1 MAFEP
6 VSLVSIVSLSALG
19 LGPEE
24 VWAGYSR
31 TPSHAL
37 STMKDGAG
45 GLAYGGRIPE
55 TTRSQIRE
63 IRESHSAYAHL
74 DPTVIY
80 AIATSRMAVKQAGWD
95 RASRFGVNLGSSRGA
110 TEIFERYHGEFLEN
124 GKVGSH
130 ASPSTTLG
138 NIASWVA
145 QDLGARGPEISHSI
159 TCSTALHAVLNGVA
173 WIRAGLED
181 RFLVGGSEA
190 PLTPFTLAQ
199 MRALKIYSRETGEY
213 PSRAL
218 DLEKTN
224 NSMVLGEGAGAACL
238 ENGLKP
244 GALALISGLGYA
256 TEDLTSA
263 VSLSREA
270 SCLQRAMNMALA
282 GCDPGE
288 VDAVVMHA
296 PGTLRGDRAEYR
308 ALQRVFGQR
317 LPALTT
323 NKWKLGHTLGASGLL
338 SLELAVL
345 MLQHQ
350 SFVAVPFV
358 QGIRPPGRFRKILVN
373 AVGFGGNAVSLLVER
388 RPGA

>member
-1 MAFEP
+1 
-6 VSLVSIVSLSALG
+6 
-19 LGPEE
+19 
-24 VWAGYSR
+24 
-31 TPSHAL
+31 
-37 STMKDGAG
+37 
-45 GLAYGGRIPE
+45 
-55 TTRSQIRE
+55 
-63 IRESHSAYAHL
+63 
-74 DPTVIY
+74 VIY
-80 AIATSRMAVKQAGWD
+80 AIATSRLAVKLAGWE
-95 RASRFGVNLGSSRGA
+95 RGSRFGVNLGSSRGA
-110 TEIFERYHGEFLEN
+110 TETFEHYHGEFLES

-130 ASPSTTLG
+130 ASPGTTLG

-145 QDLGARGPEISHSI
+145 QDLGTRGPEISHSI

-181 RFLVGGSEA
+181 RFLAGGSEA
-190 PLTPFTLAQ
+190 PLTPFTIAQ
-199 MRALKIYSRETGEY
+199 MRALKIYSRESGEY

-224 NSMVLGEGAGAACL
+224 NSMVLGEGAGVACL
-238 ENGLKP
+238 EKGVKP

-270 SCLQRAMNMALA
+270 DCLQRAMSMALA
-282 GCDPGE
+282 GCDPGD
-288 VDAVVMHA
+288 VDALVLHA

-308 ALQRVFGQR
+308 AVQRVFGQR

-358 QGIRPPGRFRKILVN
+358 QGIRPPGRLRKILVN

-388 RPGA
+388 PPRGAGAPVAG